1 VIEAMAAVIGFAG
14 FSGSGKTTLSTQV
27 VGLLRGRGV
36 RVAVIKHDGHG
47 HYKEAEGSD
56 SAQYISAGAQ
66 QVVVVS
72 PGAVVTYEARA
83 GVTLDEQ
90 LQRMED
96 FDVVLVEGFKGG
108 AHAKIAVFRDAE
120 QAEVLERLVNVA
132 AVVAPAEV
140 AAVAVEALGGA
151 MEANSAAADVPVFD
165 PDDVP
170 GVADFVMQFAG
181 QIRE

>member
-1 VIEAMAAVIGFAG
+1 
-14 FSGSGKTTLSTQV
+14 V

-56 SAQYISAGAQ
+56 SAQYISAGAH

-83 GVTLDEQ
+83 GMTLDEQ
-90 LQRMED
+90 LRRMED

-120 QAEVLERLVNVA
+120 QAGVLERLVNVA
-132 AVVAPAEV
+132 AVVAPAVV
-140 AAVAVEALGGA
+140 AAEALSVA
-151 MEANSAAADVPVFD
+151 MGVTSAAADVSVFD

-170 GVADFVMQFAG
+170 GVTDFVMRFAG
-181 QIRE
+181 LIRE

>member
-1 VIEAMAAVIGFAG
+1 MAAVIGFAG
-14 FSGSGKTTLSTQV
+14 FSGSGKTTLATQV
-27 VGLLRGRGV
+27 VGLLRKRGI

-72 PGAVVTYEARA
+72 PGAVVTYEARV
-83 GVTLDEQ
+83 GVTLEKQ

-96 FDVVLVEGFKGG
+96 CDVVLVEGFKGG
-108 AHAKIAVFRDAE
+108 AHPKIAVFRDAG
-120 QAEVLERLVNVA
+120 QSEVLERLVNVA

-140 AAVAVEALGGA
+140 AAEALSQAAERGA
-151 MEANSAAADVPVFD
+151 EPDVGEAIAADVPIFD
-165 PDDVP
+165 PDDVD
-170 GVADFVMQFAG
+170 GVADFVMRFAELAG
-181 QIRE
+181 E

>member
-1 VIEAMAAVIGFAG
+1 
-14 FSGSGKTTLSTQV
+14 
-27 VGLLRGRGV
+27 
-36 RVAVIKHDGHG
+36 
-47 HYKEAEGSD
+47 
-56 SAQYISAGAQ
+56 
-66 QVVVVS
+66 
-72 PGAVVTYEARA
+72 
-83 GVTLDEQ
+83 
-90 LQRMED
+90 
-96 FDVVLVEGFKGG
+96 
-108 AHAKIAVFRDAE
+108 
-120 QAEVLERLVNVA
+120 VNVA